1 VCSDIEFFTRLRVSL
16 NPSYGAACSASEK
29 MQFKNVFGFFS
40 RGERQ
45 ILEKVIRNLDVSID
59 AAGHLLNLV
68 ISLKKYDYDA
78 VNAEY
83 RIIADLEEKG
93 DELHRTLVR
102 EIATES
108 FFGGIRE
115 DFLNL
120 LEKIDSIAD
129 EAKDAGKIFHQRHVP
144 KEMVDYLFRG
154 DVVSFISTCVKTTEL
169 FRESILTLEK
179 DKRAVLSLVEKVEES
194 EEVAD
199 TIRYAILEHLFKNE
213 IRGDVLDII
222 MLKDFLNTADDVA
235 DNAEDGS
242 DILQIIRAKG
252 YS

>member
-1 VCSDIEFFTRLRVSL
+1 MNSSL
-16 NPSYGAACSASEK
+16 C
-29 MQFKNVFGFFS
+29 V
-40 RGERQ
+40 
-45 ILEKVIRNLDVSID
+45 
-59 AAGHLLNLV
+59 
-68 ISLKKYDYDA
+68 
-78 VNAEY
+78 
-83 RIIADLEEKG
+83 
-93 DELHRTLVR
+93 
-102 EIATES
+102 
-108 FFGGIRE
+108 GGIRE

-242 DILQIIRAKG
+242 DILQIILAKG

>member
-1 VCSDIEFFTRLRVSL
+1 VLKSVGSSISSSVNQMRIDGI
-16 NPSYGAACSASEK
+16 
-29 MQFKNVFGFFS
+29 FGFFS

-45 ILEKVIRNLDVSID
+45 ILERVIRNLDVSID
-59 AAGHLLNLV
+59 AARHLLKLV
-68 ISLKKYDYDA
+68 ISLQKYDYDD

-83 RIIADLEEKG
+83 KVIADLEEKE
-93 DELHRTLVR
+93 DELHRSLVR

-129 EAKDAGKIFHQRHVP
+129 EAKDAAKIFHQRHVP
-144 KEMVDYLFRG
+144 KETVDYLFRG
-154 DVVSFISTCVKTTEL
+154 DVISFISTCLKATEL
-169 FRESILTLEK
+169 FRESILALEK
-179 DKRAVLSLVEKVEES
+179 DKREVLSLVEKVEES
-194 EEVAD
+194 EEAAD
-199 TIRYAILEHLFKNE
+199 TIRYSILDNLFKNE
-213 IRGDVLDII
+213 IGGDVLDII

-242 DILQIIRAKG
+242 DILQVIVAKG

>member
-1 VCSDIEFFTRLRVSL
+1 
-16 NPSYGAACSASEK
+16 
-29 MQFKNVFGFFS
+29 M
-40 RGERQ
+40 
-45 ILEKVIRNLDVSID
+45 IRNLDVSID
-59 AAGHLLNLV
+59 AARHLLKLV
-68 ISLKKYDYDA
+68 ISLQKYEYDD

-83 RIIADLEEKG
+83 KIIADLEEKG

-144 KEMVDYLFRG
+144 KETVNYLFKG
-154 DVVSFISTCVKTTEL
+154 DVISFISTCVKTTEL
-169 FRESILTLEK
+169 FRESILALEK
-179 DKRAVLSLVEKVEES
+179 DKRDVLSLVERVEES
-194 EEVAD
+194 EESAD
-199 TIRYAILEHLFKNE
+199 TIRYAILENLLKNE
-213 IRGDVLDII
+213 INGDVLDIV

-235 DNAEDGS
+235 DNTFGFEVRDS
-242 DILQIIRAKG
+242 IR
-252 YS
+252 